1 MKAMKTV
8 LALALAAGLTAPAAA
23 QTYFGPVAANAFI
36 TVGSLDWAWASPC
49 DLSAPSGGA
58 CPTGYVL
65 ADGFRFATAGEWAG
79 LPAPSAFLDA
89 GGNYFGS
96 GGRMRCASGWFT
108 VSPAYTSCDYDDATS
123 GYVGSGPGNVGS
135 AGYELAQETWL
146 VRDAHAVPEP
156 ASLSLLG
163 IGLAGLAG
171 VARRRNKK

>member
-8 LALALAAGLTAPAAA
+8 LALALVAGLAAPAAA

-49 DLSAPSGGA
+49 DLGTPGGRD

-79 LPAPSAFLDA
+79 RPAASAFLDA
-89 GGNYFGS
+89 GGNFAG
-96 GGRMRCASGWFT
+96 MRCASGWFNI
-108 VSPAYTSCDYDDATS
+108 SPAYTHCDYSDGT
-123 GYVGSGPGNVGS
+123 GGFVGSGPGNVGT
-135 AGYELAQETWL
+135 AGYNRNQETWL

-171 VARRRNKK
+171 VARRRNK